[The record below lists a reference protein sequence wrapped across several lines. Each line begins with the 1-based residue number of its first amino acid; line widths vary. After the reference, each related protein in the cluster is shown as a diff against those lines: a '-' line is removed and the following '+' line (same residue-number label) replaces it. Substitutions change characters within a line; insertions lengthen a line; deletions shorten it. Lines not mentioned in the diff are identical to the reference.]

1 MNRVKVE
8 SMEQFE
14 TLIDEGYTESIED
27 MARYLR
33 ISNTKARGL
42 LKHAFRIEL
51 SESLYHEYKQGFNT
65 KVPRIYYSEKEV
77 LRYLI
82 SKNMIQ
88 VYYHDPR
95 QSFTDKKVSRETQI
109 NNEYLLKD
117 ISMTKT
123 LFIVSQSISNI
134 LIEESDY
141 HFDFTEKRKG
151 KLVDWYINRDSD
163 IDLFDVSGK
172 ELYENILKTRN
183 DVYTKSDYVKYTNM
197 IKRGFYIRFQVGRSD
212 NRYIHSVNQ
221 LKRSEQKRFI
231 VEWIKNIA
239 SDKW

>member
-1 MNRVKVE
+1 MKV
-8 SMEQFE
+8 FDKY
-14 TLIDEGYTESIED
+14 IDEGFFSSIED
-27 MARYLR
+27 TALFLGV
-33 ISNTKARGL
+33 SSTKARGL
-42 LKHAFRIEL
+42 LKHAPKIEL

-82 SKNMIQ
+82 SKNMIK

-95 QSFTDKKVSRETQI
+95 QSFTDKEVSRETQI

-141 HFDFTEKRKG
+141 HFYFTEKRKG
-151 KLVDWYINRDSD
+151 KLVDWYISKDSD

-212 NRYIHSVNQ
+212 NRYIHSINQ